1 VELKNDQ
8 KLKESGVKNDD
19 MLLVVK
25 KKPKPIPTPTFV
37 PQGAPNMDTVDPV
50 VLQNY
55 FKNNPD
61 LMQQLLQSNPPLA
74 NAILNDDIEYLRN
87 VLQEQ
92 AAIKRQQDAQENM
105 RIQQL
110 NRDPFDPAAQA
121 AIAEEI
127 RLKNVNEN
135 MEQAIEY
142 NPEAFGRV
150 IMLYIDCEVNGHS
163 IKAFV
168 DSGAQSTIMSVQCA
182 ERCGIMRLV
191 DRRYAGFAR
200 GVGTA
205 KIVGRVHV
213 GQIKIGQSFFSSS
226 FTILD
231 QQGTEFLL
239 GLDML
244 RKHQCCIDLKDNVLR
259 IGEERAPFLAE
270 KDLPLHL
277 RFEAEDAG
285 DANLKNGPTPNR
297 TTTSTTDTRTNNPGP
312 TRHSS
317 GQQIPTNTQPLPAAN
332 TQTRMPVTG
341 SNAPFAE
348 ETIQKIVALGFT
360 RDQAV
365 SALRMY
371 NGNADLA
378 ASYLFQGQ
386 MF

>member
-1 VELKNDQ
+1 VIYY
-8 KLKESGVKNDD
+8 KL
-19 MLLVVK
+19 LK
-25 KKPKPIPTPTFV
+25 KKPRPAAAFV
-37 PQGAPNMDTVDPV
+37 PQVQGGQNMDNVDPV
-50 VLQNY
+50 ALQNY
-55 FKNNPD
+55 FKSNPD
-61 LMQQLLQSNPPLA
+61 LMQQLLQTNPLLA
-74 NAILNDDIEYLRN
+74 NAILNDDIEYIRN

-92 AAIKRQQDAQENM
+92 AAIKRQQEAQEHM
-105 RIQQL
+105 RVQQL

-135 MEQAIEY
+135 MEQSIEY
-142 NPEAFGRV
+142 NPEAWGRV
-150 IMLYIDCEVNGHS
+150 IMLYIDCEVNGVPV
-163 IKAFV
+163 KAFV

-182 ERCGIMRLV
+182 ERCNIMRLI
-191 DRRYAGFAR
+191 DKRYAGEAR

-213 GQIKIGQSFFSSS
+213 GQVKIGQSFFSSS

-259 IGEERAPFLAE
+259 IGDERAPFLAE

-277 RFEAEDAG
+277 RFEAEDSR
-285 DANLKNGPTPNR
+285 DATLKNNPTPSK
-297 TTTSTTDTRTNNPGP
+297 TTTSTTATRTNNPVPAAIQP
-312 TRHSS
+312 T
-317 GQQIPTNTQPLPAAN
+317 IPINTRPLPAS
-332 TQTRMPVTG
+332 TQTRIPATAG
-341 SNAPFAE
+341 SNTPFAE
-348 ETIQKIVALGFT
+348 ETILKIAALGFT

-365 SALRMY
+365 SALRMF
-371 NGNADLA
+371 NGNADEA

>member
-1 VELKNDQ
+1 
-8 KLKESGVKNDD
+8 

-61 LMQQLLQSNPPLA
+61 LMQQLLQTNPLLA
-74 NAILNDDIEYLRN
+74 HAILNDDIEYIRN
-87 VLQEQ
+87 VLQEE
-92 AAIKRQQDAQENM
+92 AARKRQQEAQEHM
-105 RIQQL
+105 RVQQL

-135 MEQAIEY
+135 MEQSIEY
-142 NPEAFGRV
+142 NPEAWGRV
-150 IMLYIDCEVNGHS
+150 IMLYIDCEVNGVPV
-163 IKAFV
+163 KAFV

-182 ERCGIMRLV
+182 ERCNIMRLI
-191 DRRYAGFAR
+191 DKRYAGEAR

-213 GQIKIGQSFFSSS
+213 GQVKIGQSFFSSS

-259 IGEERAPFLAE
+259 IGDERAPFLAE

-277 RFEAEDAG
+277 RFEAEDSRDG
-285 DANLKNGPTPNR
+285 TLKNNPTPSR
-297 TTTSTTDTRTNNPGP
+297 TTTSTTGTHSNPVPAATSQPINTR
-312 TRHSS
+312 
-317 GQQIPTNTQPLPAAN
+317 PLPAS
-332 TQTRMPVTG
+332 TQTRIPATAG
-341 SNAPFAE
+341 SNSPFTE

-365 SALRMY
+365 SALRMF
-371 NGNADLA
+371 NGNGDEA

>member
-1 VELKNDQ
+1 
-8 KLKESGVKNDD
+8 
-19 MLLVVK
+19 
-25 KKPKPIPTPTFV
+25 
-37 PQGAPNMDTVDPV
+37 MDNVDPV
-50 VLQNY
+50 ALQNY
-55 FKNNPD
+55 FKSNPD
-61 LMQQLLQSNPPLA
+61 LMQQLLQTNPMLA
-74 NAILNDDIEYLRN
+74 NAILNDDIEFIRN

-92 AAIKRQQDAQENM
+92 AAIKRQQEAQEHM
-105 RIQQL
+105 RVQQL

-135 MEQAIEY
+135 MEQSIEY
-142 NPEAFGRV
+142 NPEAWGRV
-150 IMLYIDCEVNGHS
+150 IMLYIDCEVNGVPV
-163 IKAFV
+163 KAFV

-182 ERCGIMRLV
+182 ERCNIMRLI
-191 DRRYAGFAR
+191 DKRYAGEAR

-213 GQIKIGQSFFSSS
+213 GQVKIGQSFFSSS

-244 RKHQCCIDLKDNVLR
+244 RKHQCSIDLKDNVLR
-259 IGEERAPFLAE
+259 IGDERAPFLAE

-277 RFEAEDAG
+277 RFEAEDSR
-285 DANLKNGPTPNR
+285 DSPLTNNPTPNR
-297 TTTSTTDTRTNNPGP
+297 TTTSTTGTRTNNP
-312 TRHSS
+312 S
-317 GQQIPTNTQPLPAAN
+317 GQQIPINTRPLPARIPA
-332 TQTRMPVTG
+332 TAG
-341 SNAPFAE
+341 SNTTPFAE

-365 SALRMY
+365 SALRMF
-371 NGNADLA
+371 NGNGDEA